1 MMRLPQPEGT
11 TGWQAVAGAFLVLM
25 TGFGAIYSY
34 AAFAEEIAGSFGADR
49 GAVTVVF
56 ALSGGACFLTSAV
69 AGPLGDRLGPRA
81 MAAAGMLLVAIGLLL
96 ASTASSLPGLC
107 LGYGLLTGIGVG
119 FAYVPAMAAVQ
130 RAFVARRGLAS
141 GIAVSGIGIGTALVP
156 PAAEVLAAFGDWRVA
171 FLLSGIGVAMVG
183 ATGAML
189 LPAGAAAPARR
200 HDSAPLPRLEMG
212 LAWLGTLLVS
222 LPAMLPHAA
231 LVGSARDL
239 GLPRAEALGLL
250 GLIGIGT
257 VLGRF
262 VLAAVADVLGR
273 LRVFLACCATM
284 AASMALW
291 AAVDGLWALRIFA
304 LAFGAAQG
312 GFVALL
318 PVFIADRFG
327 TARLGYVM
335 GVLFTSRGI
344 ALLLA
349 PPVLMMAMGARG
361 LVVSVLAFGGL
372 GLLGTVVLALGGRR
386 MGQRDCWAV
395 LRRAA
400 IRHAGWRMH
409 GAGAGPGPDV

>member
-1 MMRLPQPEGT
+1 MMRLPQPESAM
-11 TGWQAVAGAFLVLM
+11 GWQAVAGAFLVLM

-34 AAFAEEIAGSFGADR
+34 AAFAEEIAGSFGAER
-49 GAVTVVF
+49 GAVAVVF
-56 ALSGGACFLTSAV
+56 ALSGGACFLTSAL
-69 AGPLGDRLGPRA
+69 AGPLGDRLGPRT
-81 MAAAGMLLVAIGLLL
+81 MAAAGMLLVAMGLLL
-96 ASTASSLPGLC
+96 ASMARGLPGLC

-130 RAFVARRGLAS
+130 RAFVVRRGLAS

-156 PAAEVLAAFGDWRVA
+156 PAAEVLAALGDWRVA
-171 FLLSGIGVAMVG
+171 FLASGIGVAVVG
-183 ATGAML
+183 SLGAIL
-189 LPAGAAAPARR
+189 LPAAAAGRVR
-200 HDSAPLPRLEMG
+200 GHDTAPLPMRDMV
-212 LAWLGTLLVS
+212 LAWLGMLLVS

-231 LVGSARDL
+231 LVGSGRDL

-257 VLGRF
+257 ILGRF
-262 VLAAVADVLGR
+262 LLAAVADALGR
-273 LRVFLACCATM
+273 LHVFLACCATM

-291 AAVDGLWALRIFA
+291 AAADGLWVLRVFA

-327 TARLGYVM
+327 TARLGHVM

-361 LVVSVLAFGGL
+361 LAVPVLAFGGL
-372 GLLGTVVLALGGRR
+372 GLLGTAVLALGGGRI
-386 MGQRDCWAV
+386 GQRDRPAT
-395 LRRAA
+395 RRWAA
-400 IRHAGWRMH
+400 IRAAGWRMQGL
-409 GAGAGPGPDV
+409 GAGDG

>member
-1 MMRLPQPEGT
+1 MMRLPQPEGAI
-11 TGWQAVAGAFLVLM
+11 GWQAVAGAFLVLM

-49 GAVTVVF
+49 GAVAVVF
-56 ALSGGACFLTSAV
+56 ALSGGACFLTSALG
-69 AGPLGDRLGPRA
+69 GPLGDRFGARE
-81 MAAAGMLLVAIGLLL
+81 MAAAGMLLVATGLFL
-96 ASTASSLPGLC
+96 AAIARDLPGVW

-130 RAFVARRGLAS
+130 RAFLARRGLAS

-156 PAAEVLAAFGDWRVA
+156 PAAETLAAFGDWRVA
-171 FLLSGIGVAMVG
+171 FLLSGIAVAMVG
-183 ATGAML
+183 SVGAML
-189 LPAGAAAPARR
+189 LPARAAAPPRCYDR
-200 HDSAPLPRLEMG
+200 APLPVREMV

-222 LPAMLPHAA
+222 LPAMLPHLA
-231 LVGSARDL
+231 LVGWAGDL
-239 GLPRAEALGLL
+239 GIARVDALGLL

-257 VLGRF
+257 ILGRF
-262 VLAAVADVLGR
+262 LLAAVADALGR
-273 LRVFLACCATM
+273 GRVFLACCASMT
-284 AASMALW
+284 ASMTLW
-291 AAVDGLWALRIFA
+291 VAADGLWALRVFA

-327 TARLGYVM
+327 TARLGHVM

-361 LVVSVLAFGGL
+361 LAVPVLAFGGL
-372 GLLGTVVLALGGRR
+372 GLLGTAVLALGGGRI
-386 MGQRDCWAV
+386 GQRDRPATR
-395 LRRAA
+395 RRAA
-400 IRHAGWRMH
+400 IRAAGWRMQGL
-409 GAGAGPGPDV
+409 GAGDG